1 MCFHSATGGFLP
13 NRVSSLE
20 QVLSLH
26 LQVPPSHLSLL
37 QTKSQLTRVENAFL
51 SHTLLL
57 ECAVLTHVCM
67 CSQEDAEVWQV
78 RPSPDPLLRLMAV
91 SVVHLHAL
99 RSVLLDNLMMDYMN
113 LVDSYLN
120 NSNYKPG
127 ELQQV
132 DRVT

>member
-13 NRVSSLE
+13 HRVSSLE
-20 QVLSLH
+20 QALSLH
-26 LQVPPSHLSLL
+26 LQVPSPHLLLL
-37 QTKSQLTRVENAFL
+37 QTKSQLTQVEHAFL
-51 SHTLLL
+51 SQTLLL
-57 ECAVLTHVCM
+57 ECAILTHLCM
-67 CSQEDAEVWQV
+67 CSQDDAEVWQM
-78 RPSPDPLLRLMAV
+78 RPSPYPVLRLMAV

-99 RSVLLDNLMMDYMN
+99 RLVLLDNLMMDYMN

-132 DRVT
+132 GTVT